1 MIPVELVEV
10 CAPDALAPDNALLGK
25 PAERVPHSR
34 IRGVRESARDPAT
47 GQSNVAAREH
57 AENVPVERGAYQ
69 SEWFLQVHSHE
80 FSAISSL
87 YALFLAQCADTCTH
101 VLVDAVSGDRPH
113 RIVELEEQL
122 ESLDALLLLSERAAS
137 DSGTRHALA
146 NVASDVHA

>member
-57 AENVPVERGAYQ
+57 AENVPVERRAYQ
-69 SEWFLQVHSHE
+69 SEWFLQVHHT
-80 FSAISSL
+80 SL
-87 YALFLAQCADTCTH
+87 ALYLAYM
-101 VLVDAVSGDRPH
+101 
-113 RIVELEEQL
+113 
-122 ESLDALLLLSERAAS
+122 
-137 DSGTRHALA
+137 RHF
-146 NVASDVHA
+146 